1 VQDAAVHRHPRGVL
15 HLPGHDPHA
24 ALEALAAEGIRTVFV
39 EGGPTVASA
48 FIAAG
53 LVDEVLAYVA
63 PVLLG
68 GPRVA
73 LGDIGVGSMH
83 ERLRL
88 DVLSTTSLGPD
99 LLVRARPAAAV
110 PAQPGPV
117 HAEDGARTDRST
129 T

>member
-1 VQDAAVHRHPRGVL
+1 
-15 HLPGHDPHA
+15 
-24 ALEALAAEGIRTVFV
+24 
-39 EGGPTVASA
+39 
-48 FIAAG
+48 
-53 LVDEVLAYVA
+53 VLAYVA

-73 LGDIGVGSMH
+73 LGDIGVGSMRD
-83 ERLRL
+83 RLRL

-110 PAQPGPV
+110 PTQSPGTR
-117 HAEDGARTDRST
+117 HADDGARTDRST

>member
-1 VQDAAVHRHPRGVL
+1 MRDQGVHSVL
-15 HLPGHDPHA
+15 
-24 ALEALAAEGIRTVFV
+24 V

-53 LVDEVLAYVA
+53 LADELLVYLA

-73 LGDIGVGSMH
+73 LGDIGVGSIH
-83 ERLRL
+83 GARTLR
-88 DVLSTTSLGPD
+88 VLSTSSLGPD
-99 LLVRARPAAAV
+99 LLVRARPV
-110 PAQPGPV
+110 PQRSGSV
-117 HAEDGARTDRST
+117 VDGASTDRST